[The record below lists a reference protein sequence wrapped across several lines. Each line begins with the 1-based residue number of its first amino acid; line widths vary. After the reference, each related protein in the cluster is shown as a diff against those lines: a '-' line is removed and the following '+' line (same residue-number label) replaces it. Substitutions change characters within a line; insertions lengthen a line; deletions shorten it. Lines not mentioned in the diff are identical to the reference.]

1 MIKIDALYLLLLG
14 EAFVLIAVLALILY
28 LRLRKAKAA
37 NKRLQQ
43 QRQKKAEPDPTETIQ
58 RQKLVS
64 GLETEIERLK
74 GVIKTKERE
83 IAELA
88 QKQPASTVDAALQ
101 EELMSINLDM
111 AKGEDL
117 SEKVRELETIIQSKD
132 REIAAAQKRFDDLE
146 REYLALYNEKM
157 ASQ

>member
-28 LRLRKAKAA
+28 LRLRRAKAA

-43 QRQKKAEPDPTETIQ
+43 QREKKAELDPTETIR

-74 GVIKTKERE
+74 GVVRAKESE
-83 IAELA
+83 IAELV
-88 QKQPASTVDAALQ
+88 QKQPASAVDSALQ

-111 AKGEDL
+111 PKGEDL
-117 SEKVRELETIIQSKD
+117 SEKVRELEAIIQSKD
-132 REIAAAQKRFDDLE
+132 KEIAAAQKRFDDLE